1 MQQIISGKVVEETE
15 KIAVSAKNAADNF
28 ELLSKFVS
36 KSTSVDASNLSK
48 LSEALGKPIEEL

>member
-1 MQQIISGKVVEETE
+1 MGETAEETE
-15 KIAVSAKNAADNF
+15 KVAISAKNAADNF

-48 LSEALGKPIEEL
+48 LSEALGEPIEKL